1 MTKKTERI
9 IQGLRD
15 AYPDVRCE
23 LNFETPLQLL
33 TATVLSAQTTDRQ
46 VNKVTEVLFRDC
58 PGLEALLALS
68 EEEIAQY
75 IHTLGF
81 YNTKARNLF
90 KLFRQLADQF
100 GGEVPRTMEELTMLP
115 GVGRKTANVVMSN
128 AFGIPAIAVD
138 THVFRVSNRIG
149 LANATTVEETEKQ
162 LQKAIRKDLW
172 SLSHH
177 LLIFHGRRCCSARG
191 PKCKECSISQ
201 DCRQRREEERSG
213 SRCIH

>member
-1 MTKKTERI
+1 MTEKTERI
-9 IQGLRD
+9 IQGLRE

-58 PGLEALLALS
+58 PGLEELLALS

-75 IHTLGF
+75 IRTLGF
-81 YNTKARNLF
+81 YNTKARNLY

-100 GGEVPRTMEELTMLP
+100 GGEVPRTMEDLTTLP

-149 LANATTVEETEKQ
+149 LANAATVEETEAQ
-162 LQKAIRKDLW
+162 LQKAIRRDLW

-191 PKCKECSISQ
+191 PKCQVCGISQ
-201 DCRQRREEERSG
+201 DCRQRQEELAERG
-213 SRCIH
+213 KER